1 LCEVVVVG
9 SGPAMV
15 MAAPREGA
23 WVRCC
28 PCRVRADGRHLYE
41 RWLGAYPRARP
52 RRVAGARCGAVR
64 RLRHR
69 GRDTVVDFLKVLE
82 RVRAS
87 VEEVHDKTR
96 LFKRLEAG
104 GVRVFVGVGAARFAG
119 ENSVTL
125 GDGRCLEAEEFIL
138 CAGGYV
144 RRLDLPGG
152 ELTLSHSDVWTM
164 GELTRSFAAVG
175 TAPTGC

>member
-1 LCEVVVVG
+1 MGGTCTNAGWVPTRVLVHAAWLVRDAEQFADYGTVG
-9 SGPAMV
+9 ETP
-15 MAAPREGA
+15 
-23 WVRCC
+23 
-28 PCRVRADGRHLYE
+28 
-41 RWLGAYPRARP
+41 
-52 RRVAGARCGAVR
+52 
-64 RLRHR
+64 
-69 GRDTVVDFLKVLE
+69 VVDFLKVLE

-104 GVRVFVGVGAARFAG
+104 GVRVFVGVGAVRSAG

-125 GDGRCLEAEEFIL
+125 GDGRRLEAEEFIL

-152 ELTLSHSDVWTM
+152 ELALSHSDVWTM
-164 GELTRSFAAVG
+164 GELTWSFAAVG